1 MKLRLSYLIDVL
13 PKYNND
19 FKKGVYKSGN
29 YKGLAI
35 STIDSTFGSV
45 INTFDDIPKELLEAP
60 WYVKS
65 IYPVCSSAYKGN
77 YNCGIRIILDR
88 EENKYGK

>member
-13 PKYNND
+13 PKYNNN
-19 FKKGVYKSGN
+19 FKKGCYKSGN
-29 YKGLAI
+29 YKGVRI
-35 STIDSTFGSV
+35 MTPDSTFNSQV
-45 INTFDDIPKELLEAP
+45 YDVNEIPKELFESP

-65 IYPVCSSAYKGN
+65 IYPFTLSADYHN
-77 YNCGIRIILDR
+77 VNCGICILLGK

>member
-13 PKYNND
+13 PRYDNN
-19 FKKGVYKSGN
+19 FKKGEYKSGN
-29 YKGLAI
+29 YKGVRI
-35 STIDSTFGSV
+35 GTSDFTFNSFVSSV
-45 INTFDDIPKELLEAP
+45 DEIPKELFEYP

-65 IYPVCSSAYKGN
+65 IYPFTRSADYHRV
-77 YNCGIRIILDR
+77 NCGICILLDR

>member
-13 PKYNND
+13 LKYDNN
-19 FKKGVYKSGN
+19 FTKGEYKSGN
-29 YKGLAI
+29 YKGVLI
-35 STIDSTFGSV
+35 NTPDSTFNSSISSV
-45 INTFDDIPKELLEAP
+45 DDIPKELFEYP

-65 IYPVCSSAYKGN
+65 IYPFVRSADYHRA
-77 YNCGIRIILDR
+77 NCGLCILLDR